1 MAPFKVVHPAWL
13 QRQVDLIQ
21 QVLGLAV
28 LGPARK
34 TGSKA
39 VLNRD
44 TKSENHVRKKQ
55 KVARMC
61 TRGVLTC
68 PWIAQVVKPSAL
80 ERILWMEYCCP
91 HYSSYKEVKAG
102 RPKGTH

>member
-1 MAPFKVVHPAWL
+1 MTTLLMAPFKVVHPAWL

-55 KVARMC
+55 KVHVH
-61 TRGVLTC
+61 TRSADLSVDC
-68 PWIAQVVKPSAL
+68 PSRETL
-80 ERILWMEYCCP
+80 
-91 HYSSYKEVKAG
+91 
-102 RPKGTH
+102 RP